1 MRSPNVQPLLW
12 LALLNMLLM
21 LATPLAASGLAA
33 VAHGVVTSNF
43 RELDSNGAIDHDT
56 VLRVWGPE
64 CSNWHRVV
72 DRLVAAPLSSVYQ
85 AGFIVSGFF
94 GLNAACL
101 LVFWWRVRAQ

>member
-43 RELDSNGAIDHDT
+43 RELDST
-56 VLRVWGPE
+56 VP
-64 CSNWHRVV
+64 
-72 DRLVAAPLSSVYQ
+72 
-85 AGFIVSGFF
+85 
-94 GLNAACL
+94 
-101 LVFWWRVRAQ
+101 